1 MVHIWVFIITVHY
14 CLWLY
19 CKTFPGEVPSDYN
32 VVYITQTMQPLLI
45 RLRTSVTFLAAQT
58 RREQREGPSMIT
70 VVWTMPRRM
79 PPTEMVM
86 NLNDSIHIE
95 SIFACH
101 TCSKDTHKHARGTEI
116 SCKVLEPHSEVHER
130 E

>member
-1 MVHIWVFIITVHY
+1 MYPISYTYIHLCGRYGFHNDSALIVY
-14 CLWLY
+14 GSY
-19 CKTFPGEVPSDYN
+19 CKTFPGEVPCDYN

-58 RREQREGPSMIT
+58 RREQREGLSMIT

-86 NLNDSIHIE
+86 N
-95 SIFACH
+95 
-101 TCSKDTHKHARGTEI
+101 
-116 SCKVLEPHSEVHER
+116 
-130 E
+130 